1 MIEQLNQQLGVS
13 AKDIRL
19 NLVNV
24 LTEEGAPGLSINQI
38 YSIALSCAYAGKHQ
52 YLIDVMRHEAA
63 RYLSDEALA
72 AAHIAATMM
81 AMNNIY
87 YRFTHLISS
96 DVYRAMPAK
105 LRMTAL
111 ANPGIPKVD
120 FELSCLAVSAINGCG
135 MCMDSHRTLLEREG
149 LSREAIQS
157 AVRIAAVVNAVGI
170 GLLGAQ

>member
-19 NLVNV
+19 NLANL
-24 LTEEGAPGLSINQI
+24 LTEEGAPGLTMNQI
-38 YSIALSCAYAGKHQ
+38 HSVALACAYTGKHQ
-52 YLIDVMRHEAA
+52 LVIDVMRHEAA
-63 RYLSDEALA
+63 RYLSDEAIA

-87 YRFTHLISS
+87 YRFTHLIAS
-96 DVYRAMPAK
+96 DVYKSMPAK

-111 ANPGIPKVD
+111 ANPGVPKVD

-149 LSREAIQS
+149 VSREAIQS
-157 AVRIAAVVNAVGI
+157 AVRIAAVVNAVGVGI
-170 GLLGAQ
+170 LGA